1 MSEFTV
7 KRTIL
12 RKLLVSSVCSRAR
25 GPPNERGRFP
35 GGKGIAGFNQPGAL
49 AIHWR
54 LMEFANA
61 HLFRKQVAP
70 LGNTSPPLEVD
81 R

>member
-1 MSEFTV
+1 MSQFTV

-12 RKLLVSSVCSRAR
+12 RKLLVSSVRPRAC
-25 GPPNERGRFP
+25 GPPNERGLFP
-35 GGKGIAGFNQPGAL
+35 GGKGIAGFNQPDAL

-54 LMEFANA
+54 LTEFANA
-61 HLFRKQVAP
+61 RLPRKQVAP
-70 LGNTSPPLEVD
+70 PGNTSPPLEVD

>member
-1 MSEFTV
+1 MPEFTV

-49 AIHWR
+49 VIHWR

-61 HLFRKQVAP
+61 RLFRKQVAP
-70 LGNTSPPLEVD
+70 LGNTSPPLDVD